1 MKKIIALIIA
11 SVMVLSFAA
20 CGAKDVVDG
29 VVNDVV
35 DNIVEEANKEI
46 TRGVINGNSYTSE
59 YSGISFTKPDAWTY
73 SSDEELAA
81 LISVSA
87 DQLNTTNFAKSVA
100 EMGTVYDM
108 MATDPATGSNV
119 MVLYENL
126 KITNAGNALSAKE
139 YLDVLKTQLPT
150 QSGMDYNFMA
160 EETVTLNGNEYVKG
174 TFTLT
179 VDTSIISQ
187 VYYMRAI
194 GDVMSVVIVTPVNGV
209 TAEDVE
215 AMFA

>member
-20 CGAKDVVDG
+20 CGAKDVVDN

-59 YSGISFTKPDAWTY
+59 YSGISFNKPDAWTY

-81 LISVSA
+81 LISASA
-87 DQLNTTNFAKSVA
+87 EQLDTTNFAKSVA
-100 EMGTVYDM
+100 EMGSVYDM

-126 KITNAGNALSAKE
+126 KITNAGNSLTAKE
-139 YLDVLKTQLPT
+139 YLDILKTQLPT
-150 QSGMDYNFMA
+150 QSGMDYNFMS
-160 EETVTLNGNEYVKG
+160 EETVTFNGNEYLKG

-179 VDTSIISQ
+179 IETSIISQ

-194 GDVMSVVIVTPVNGV
+194 GDVMNVVIVTPVNGV
-209 TAEDVE
+209 TPADVE

>member
-1 MKKIIALIIA
+1 MKKIIALA
-11 SVMVLSFAA
+11 LSALMLLSFVA
-20 CGAKDVVDG
+20 CGAKDVVDD

-35 DNIVEEANKEI
+35 DNIAEEANKEI

-81 LISVSA
+81 LVSVSA

-119 MVLYENL
+119 MVLYENM

-160 EETVTLNGNEYVKG
+160 EETVDLNGKEYLKG
-174 TFTLT
+174 TVTLT
-179 VDTSIISQ
+179 GDTSIISQ
-187 VYYMRAI
+187 VYYMSAI
-194 GDVMSVVIVTPVNGV
+194 GDVMNVVIVTPVNGV
-209 TAEDVE
+209 TAADVE